1 VLGFPLD
8 EGSSAMSE
16 PPPNRNPAFQA
27 VLRRLL
33 ARRPQPTS
41 APGKSQARP
50 SAKKKSRA
58 A

>member
-1 VLGFPLD
+1 
-8 EGSSAMSE
+8 MSE
-16 PPPNRNPAFQA
+16 TPPNRNPAFQA

-33 ARRPQPTS
+33 ARRPQPSS
-41 APGKSQARP
+41 APGKSQAKP